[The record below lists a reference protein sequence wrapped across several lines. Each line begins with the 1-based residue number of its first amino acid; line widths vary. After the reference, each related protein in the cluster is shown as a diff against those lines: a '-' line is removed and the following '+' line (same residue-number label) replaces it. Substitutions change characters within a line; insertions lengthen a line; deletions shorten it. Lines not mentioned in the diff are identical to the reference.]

1 MQAIMTIGLDIAK
14 SVFQVHCVDAGGNL
28 VLRRQLKRR
37 YVLAFFQKLPP
48 CLVGIEAC
56 ASSHYW
62 SRELQALGHKVRLM
76 PPAYVKPYVK
86 RQKNDATDAEAI
98 CEAVSRPNMR
108 FVETKTPEQQSC
120 LTLHRTRHLFIRQQ
134 TSVINAIRAHLA
146 EFGIVA
152 PVGRNGVDQLLGV
165 VADLEDKRLPEAAR
179 ASVAALGAQLRML
192 KAQILEFDRMIR
204 AWHRSNEASRR
215 LDAIPGVGPALAT
228 ALVAS
233 VANPKAFR
241 SGRDFSAWIGLVP
254 KQNSSGGKERL
265 GNISKRGDRYL
276 RSLFTTGALA
286 VIRYAKIHGTRHRP
300 WLGALLARRPTKVAA
315 IALANKIA
323 RIAWAMM
330 ATGEHYKEPT
340 ALAA

>member
-1 MQAIMTIGLDIAK
+1 MQAITTIGLDIAK
-14 SVFQVHCVDAGGNL
+14 SVFQVHGIDAEGN
-28 VLRRQLKRR
+28 VITRRQLKRR
-37 YVLAFFQKLPP
+37 YVLVFFQKLPP
-48 CLVGIEAC
+48 CLVGVEAC
-56 ASSHYW
+56 GSAHHW
-62 SRELQALGHKVRLM
+62 SRELQALGHTVRLM

-86 RQKNDATDAEAI
+86 RHKNDATDAEAI
-98 CEAVSRPNMR
+98 CEAVTRPNMR
-108 FVETKTPEQQSC
+108 FVATKTPVQQSC

-152 PVGRNGVDQLLGV
+152 PVGRNGVEQLLSVG
-165 VADLEDKRLPEAAR
+165 ADLNDRRLPEVAR
-179 ASVAALGAQLRML
+179 VCVKALGAQLQTL

-215 LDAIPGVGPALAT
+215 LDDIPGVGPALAT

-233 VANPKAFR
+233 VADPKMFR

-254 KQNSSGGKERL
+254 KQNSSGGKDRL

-286 VIRYAKIHGTRHRP
+286 VIRYAKIHGTKHRP
-300 WLGALLARRPTKVAA
+300 WLTALLMRRPTKVAA

-323 RIAWAMM
+323 RMAWAIM
-330 ATGEHYKEPT
+330 ARGERYKEPA